1 MRFKVLRKLL
11 CALSMAVAAG
21 SAFASGVDSFGG
33 GLAGE
38 QQLYNLGKATYAQ
51 KLGCGSCNL
60 AGKPLDKSGAQ
71 LLLSDA
77 SKTSQLSDE
86 ERAALAVYLKLRFK
100 L

>member
-1 MRFKVLRKLL
+1 MRFKVSKKLL
-11 CALSMAVAAG
+11 CALSMAVVAG

-38 QQLYNLGKATYAQ
+38 QQMYTLGKATYTK
-51 KLGCGSCNL
+51 KLGCSSCSL
-60 AGKPLDKSGAQ
+60 AGKSLDKSLAEQ
-71 LLLSDA
+71 LLSDA

-86 ERAALAVYLKLRFK
+86 ERAALAVFLKLRFK